1 MKIITNATDRKEV
14 IKAMEAI
21 TGEKARYLGPPGFE
35 YQVGEFRV
43 DREGNVEHESD
54 EQAEETRRELI
65 ERGLA
70 EGEPQ
75 TLDIDI
81 PMEGHTAESLTNLMY
96 MIHSKQY
103 LITKAVGREALKV
116 SDKLVE
122 RLQNEKPETLEKTE
136 QVITEEK
143 PHGIVFIEN
152 KIRFDGF
159 PFETQKVKAFCTLVA
174 MMCAA
179 AKEHQRVQP
188 TETIEENEKY
198 YMRSW
203 LVRIGLGG
211 LGGKETRKILL
222 ENLKGHTAFR
232 TEADKEKWIA
242 KNGRKK
248 EEDGVCVEDN

>member
-43 DREGNVEHESD
+43 DREGNVEHESE

-81 PMEGHTAESLTNLMY
+81 PMEGHTAESLTNLIY
-96 MIHSKQY
+96 MLHSKQY

-122 RLQNEKPETLEKTE
+122 RLQNEKPET
-136 QVITEEK
+136 
-143 PHGIVFIEN
+143 
-152 KIRFDGF
+152 
-159 PFETQKVKAFCTLVA
+159 
-174 MMCAA
+174 
-179 AKEHQRVQP
+179 
-188 TETIEENEKY
+188 
-198 YMRSW
+198 
-203 LVRIGLGG
+203 
-211 LGGKETRKILL
+211 
-222 ENLKGHTAFR
+222 
-232 TEADKEKWIA
+232 
-242 KNGRKK
+242 
-248 EEDGVCVEDN
+248 